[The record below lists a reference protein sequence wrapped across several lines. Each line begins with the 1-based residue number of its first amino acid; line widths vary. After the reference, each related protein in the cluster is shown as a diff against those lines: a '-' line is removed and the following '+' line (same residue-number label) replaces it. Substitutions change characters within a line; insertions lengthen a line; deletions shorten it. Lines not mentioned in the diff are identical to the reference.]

1 MFALD
6 ADEEDLTHHG
16 KSIRDMERFDDID
29 ITDDE
34 MEESTYCFQPY
45 SGSFVRER
53 SNVSG
58 ASLNHHCLGDM
69 GVMPLHFLTFMRAD
83 IDMNLDLGNV

>member
-34 MEESTYCFQPY
+34 MEESTYCFQPH

-53 SNVSG
+53 SNVIS
-58 ASLNHHCLGDM
+58 ASSNHHLLGGYGSYATSFFLCVLM
-69 GVMPLHFLTFMRAD
+69 SISGV
-83 IDMNLDLGNV
+83 